1 MYQIPNDFDW
11 KIYLALNSDLN
22 KNCNEEEVKLHYLNH
37 GIFENRKYKNELP
50 NDFDWKLYI
59 KLHLDLEKISNE
71 EEAKWHYLNYGIFEN
86 RKYKNEYSNN
96 FQLNDQLFT
105 NHSLQNVINKKLN
118 ILFDLNNYNNSFI
131 HFNEIKNSSN
141 LINIIDYSILNNNFI
156 LVIDFPNLGGGTQF
170 FINSIISNY
179 KKNQT
184 FITAK
189 NFNGNIE
196 LSINNEFLFGI
207 FNENFVTDFIN
218 NNKYKITKIFI
229 NHIYNH
235 TNTFIDFIMNL
246 NIEKTTITHDYFLIH
261 DNPHPYYNE
270 IKLNYIPKIDFK
282 KLDNLIVQNKEN
294 FNIYNNFLNEN
305 QKIIISSLPDF
316 NKSLDIINT
325 NNDTIVIGIIGFIS
339 EIKGEKI
346 LNNIINY
353 IKINNLNIKVIIFGK
368 CNFKYENQYIYNNID
383 EFNDLLK
390 LYKPNLF
397 FETSIWA
404 ETYSYTLTLAML
416 TDLPILSFDK
426 KFNNVIKN
434 RLNNYNKKYF
444 YDNILNFFQLV
455 YAVKQNYFNT
465 INPILYFNSFWDDYF
480 NNTIDNSYKIEENK
494 NINLQNKNVVLITS
508 KIYVSDK
515 KFSYVNNRSV
525 YTVNQRF
532 EQTIETIK
540 SIRINIPNSHIIL
553 FDNSIFD
560 NNYKKILE
568 NNVDT
573 FINITDDKTLNFYT
587 NDYEYKAFS
596 DISQQLSF
604 YNTFFK
610 NVDINSFKNF
620 FKISGRYS
628 MNNTFNFNNY
638 DNEHNIFKKN
648 NNVLDRDYYY
658 TCFYKLN
665 SNILNEYFISL
676 QNLIDNKNL
685 YENSY
690 SDLEVILPRLF
701 INRIS
706 LVENLGITQRIAVF
720 ETTEDI

>member
-22 KNCNEEEVKLHYLNH
+22 KNCNEEEVKWHYLNH

-86 RKYKNEYSNN
+86 RKYKNEFSYNFELNN
-96 FQLNDQLFT
+96 QLFT
-105 NHSLQNVINKKLN
+105 NHSLENIIDKKLN

-156 LVIDFPNLGGGTQF
+156 LVIDFPNFGGGTQF
-170 FINSIISNY
+170 FINSIISKY

-184 FITAK
+184 FIAAK

-196 LSINNEFLFGI
+196 LSINNEYLFGI

-270 IKLNYIPKIDFK
+270 INLNYIPKIDFK
-282 KLDNLIVQNKEN
+282 KLNNLIIQNKEN
-294 FNIYNNFLNEN
+294 LNIYNNFLNEN

-316 NKSLDIINT
+316 NKSLDIIHT
-325 NNDTIVIGIIGFIS
+325 NNDTIVIGIIGLIS
-339 EIKGEKI
+339 QIKGEKI

-368 CNFKYENQYIYNNID
+368 CNFQYENQYLYNNID

-444 YDNILNFFQLV
+444 YDNITHFFQLV
-455 YAVKQNYFNT
+455 YKVKQNYFNT

-525 YTVNQRF
+525 YTVKQRF

-573 FINITDDKTLNFYT
+573 FINITDDKILNFYT

-628 MNNTFNFNNY
+628 INNTFNFNNY

-648 NNVLDRDYYY
+648 DKVLDRDYYY

-665 SNILNEYFISL
+665 TNILNEYFISL

-701 INRIS
+701 IDRIS
-706 LVENLGITQRIAVF
+706 LVENLGITQRIAILDNF
-720 ETTEDI
+720 EDI

>member
-465 INPILYFNSFWDDYF
+465 INPILYFNSFWDHYF
-480 NNTIDNSYKIEENK
+480 NNNIDNSYKIEENK